1 MHNPEQNLPLLA
13 GCVKNAPATR
23 PQNFNPPEPMALRK
37 RAKWKRLAMWPR
49 YFWCCY
55 RIQEV
60 LSIRERAYVAIL
72 MANAITK
79 H

>member
-1 MHNPEQNLPLLA
+1 
-13 GCVKNAPATR
+13 
-23 PQNFNPPEPMALRK
+23 MALRK